1 MAQLA
6 WEEAA
11 SLYGRAV
18 AAAVGPP
25 FEVADRSRLLLARA
39 RVQVRAYDVDG
50 ARQSLL
56 AAADLAREAGD
67 ADTLAQASLVM
78 EGVSDFLWD
87 PRGRTLCAEALAG
100 LPDGDSAVR
109 ARLMAQQVVADS
121 WRSDS
126 PDPPSKEALAMAE
139 RVGDRRAI
147 VEALRAR
154 QIACSGPD
162 GAEDRIEL
170 GDRLLAMGRD
180 GDDDAALWGHLW
192 RFDAYCQLG
201 HLDRAEAECGPIDA
215 TANRMRSPLAR
226 WHALRSR
233 AAITLARGRFA
244 DAEAL
249 GRQAMALARRAG
261 HDGATQPSAGFL
273 LMVRAQT
280 GTTETAPHQMVDS
293 LGSAM
298 GPLPAIYAGW
308 MLILGRRE
316 EAQRLYRTL
325 PPPGSVPRFVL
336 LTTLQGT
343 AELAAEFNDRERAE
357 EVYQLLTPFADL
369 FVCGGAGVVAI
380 LGSARLPL
388 GRAAATM
395 GRLDDAIRHL
405 RAAVEMHERA
415 GMPPYAA
422 HSRYHLASVLA
433 RRRRPGDRD
442 EAAALATAC
451 VATAEQLG
459 MAPLLANATEL
470 VTTLGGRGS
479 DGPLTKREREIAVLV
494 SQGLSNRQ
502 IAATAYISDRTVE
515 THVQHILGKLGFTA
529 RTQIAA
535 WVVAEKIRTEST

>member
-1 MAQLA
+1 
-6 WEEAA
+6 
-11 SLYGRAV
+11 
-18 AAAVGPP
+18 
-25 FEVADRSRLLLARA
+25 
-39 RVQVRAYDVDG
+39 
-50 ARQSLL
+50 
-56 AAADLAREAGD
+56 
-67 ADTLAQASLVM
+67 
-78 EGVSDFLWD
+78 
-87 PRGRTLCAEALAG
+87 
-100 LPDGDSAVR
+100 
-109 ARLMAQQVVADS
+109 
-121 WRSDS
+121 
-126 PDPPSKEALAMAE
+126 
-139 RVGDRRAI
+139 
-147 VEALRAR
+147 
-154 QIACSGPD
+154 
-162 GAEDRIEL
+162 
-170 GDRLLAMGRD
+170 
-180 GDDDAALWGHLW
+180 
-192 RFDAYCQLG
+192 
-201 HLDRAEAECGPIDA
+201 
-215 TANRMRSPLAR
+215 
-226 WHALRSR
+226 
-233 AAITLARGRFA
+233 
-244 DAEAL
+244 
-249 GRQAMALARRAG
+249 
-261 HDGATQPSAGFL
+261 
-273 LMVRAQT
+273 
-280 GTTETAPHQMVDS
+280 
-293 LGSAM
+293 
-298 GPLPAIYAGW
+298 
-308 MLILGRRE
+308 
-316 EAQRLYRTL
+316 
-325 PPPGSVPRFVL
+325 VPRFVL

-470 VTTLGGRGS
+470 VATLGGRGS